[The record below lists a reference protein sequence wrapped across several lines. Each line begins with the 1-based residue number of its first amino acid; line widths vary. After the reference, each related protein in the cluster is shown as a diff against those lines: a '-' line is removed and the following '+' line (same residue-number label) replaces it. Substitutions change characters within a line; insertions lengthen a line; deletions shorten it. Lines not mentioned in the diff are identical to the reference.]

1 MSQSFDRRFGLG
13 RRGRSHKQIFVNGFW
28 WQSHNRQLALIYTA
42 DPAHPTDHVTQLAL
56 KDKAMQQF
64 RKDYQKL
71 KATWGG
77 FTGYDPW
84 VAQANNAALGAQAAY
99 DEFVPGFEAVF
110 SREAQDWPRF
120 YDAVRRLGALPK
132 EERRKA
138 LQP

>member
-1 MSQSFDRRFGLG
+1 MRRQQFRALALAT
-13 RRGRSHKQIFVNGFW
+13 R
-28 WQSHNRQLALIYTA
+28 RQLALIYTA

-84 VAQANNAALGAQAAY
+84 VAHA
-99 DEFVPGFEAVF
+99 
-110 SREAQDWPRF
+110 
-120 YDAVRRLGALPK
+120 
-132 EERRKA
+132 
-138 LQP
+138 

>member
-1 MSQSFDRRFGLG
+1 MGAMSVRPEQ
-13 RRGRSHKQIFVNGFW
+13 VNG
-28 WQSHNRQLALIYTA
+28 LAAQI
-42 DPAHPTDHVTQLAL
+42 
-56 KDKAMQQF
+56 
-64 RKDYQKL
+64 R
-71 KATWGG
+71 
-77 FTGYDPW
+77 TG
-84 VAQANNAALGAQAAY
+84 ANGIREDLNTLESKIAPVRESWSGAAQAAY